1 MPRVKL
7 KGQEPVRFRPYFM
20 DPPPRSGPPRL
31 LAAAPA
37 APGTR
42 PGDGPGG
49 GAPARGAGCGGDFL
63 EAVRGS
69 LVFRAPVAS
78 DSDPAKVAGSV
89 AKALASGCG
98 RVEVLATG
106 EAALARLLLALGI
119 AQRFVRENGGEARF
133 EFERVDL
140 SRPSVTVLVSQ
151 ERRPGQVTQG
161 AQ

>member
-1 MPRVKL
+1 MKL

-20 DPPPRSGPPRL
+20 DPPPKLGPPRL

-37 APGTR
+37 APGAR
-42 PGDGPGG
+42 PGDGSGGNAPALGAERAGG
-49 GAPARGAGCGGDFL
+49 GL

-78 DSDPAKVAGSV
+78 DSDPAKVSGSV
-89 AKALASGCG
+89 AKALAGGCG
-98 RVEVLATG
+98 RVELLATG

-133 EFERVDL
+133 EFERVDPA
-140 SRPSVTVLVSQ
+140 RPSVTVLVSQ
-151 ERRPGQVTQG
+151 EQRPGQAPVDDQ
-161 AQ
+161 